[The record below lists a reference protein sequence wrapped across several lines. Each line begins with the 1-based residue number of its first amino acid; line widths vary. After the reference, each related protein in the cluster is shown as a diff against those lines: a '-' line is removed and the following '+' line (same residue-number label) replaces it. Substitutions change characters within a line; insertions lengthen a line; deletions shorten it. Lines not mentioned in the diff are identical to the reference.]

1 MGVRVMSREGLRE
14 QQRTVAVAEETE
26 TVREGVIVE
35 ASPLFAD
42 ECRYQQQQ
50 RAFWL
55 VKIGYHTRSQP
66 VGETGHY
73 HNLRGGLPLDEAPRH
88 PVYCRL
94 TFPQRSIRPC
104 TFFLFFSIP
113 T

>member
-1 MGVRVMSREGLRE
+1 MSREGLRE

-73 HNLRGGLPLDEAPRH
+73 HNLRGGL
-88 PVYCRL
+88 
-94 TFPQRSIRPC
+94 Q
-104 TFFLFFSIP
+104 LFGAGGLHVRGERAEQLRTVGFGR
-113 T
+113 